1 MCRTHNPSTRPPA
14 RARSALVLSAVW
26 YSGRAEITFP
36 FSRYDGPGRLAG
48 DGTGLSPVHLFQR
61 ISGSVPSEKVK
72 RGKKWDE
79 RGISYDPLSQGSI
92 QTRKKRWNRVRF
104 CFTFSFSPPLTFY
117 SHGFDVKKANVTSGK
132 RTFKLPKS
140 GRTRTTGSTLLGG
153 QGQATWQKMQGRS
166 DHVRRRRRKDGTDVP
181 CVRRRI
187 WGFL

>member
-1 MCRTHNPSTRPPA
+1 MSRTHNPSTYPDGFIRG
-14 RARSALVLSAVW
+14 LVFW
-26 YSGRAEITFP
+26 KAEITFP
-36 FSRYDGPGRLAG
+36 LSISVCMMALPGRG
-48 DGTGLSPVHLFQR
+48 NGTGLSPVHLFQR

-104 CFTFSFSPPLTFY
+104 CFTFSFSPPLPFY

-166 DHVRRRRRKDGTDVP
+166 DHVRRRRRRKDGTDVP